1 MDTGCKEPNKAGKPC
16 GATHYRDG
24 FCRWHHPDLEAQ
36 RQAER
41 IAGGK
46 AKANDARARKKVLAA
61 GLSLE
66 AVDAALCGAL
76 LDLLDG
82 KLEPNVGT
90 AAATIARTI
99 ATVRQQ
105 TTLEA
110 RISALED
117 RTGLNEGQAS

>member
-90 AAATIARTI
+90 AAASIARAIT
-99 ATVRQQ
+99 TVRVSADIEQRLDA
-105 TTLEA
+105 LEA
-110 RISALED
+110 QQGRSA
-117 RTGLNEGQAS
+117 